1 MLSVKNDTRAACGI
15 GVVGFLV
22 CAVLLM
28 QRSHLALAVAG
39 AVLVV
44 AGLIFAAF
52 RYFGNRS
59 ANRSVSDGMTAPGA
73 LVFAGAAATILC
85 DIDLAVQ
92 ALNLDRSL
100 QASK

>member
-1 MLSVKNDTRAACGI
+1 MFSSDSETRAACTIGI
-15 GVVGFLV
+15 VGFLV

-44 AGLIFAAF
+44 GGLAFAGVRYVSNRRAAKD
-52 RYFGNRS
+52 
-59 ANRSVSDGMTAPGA
+59 VSDGMVAPGA

-85 DIDLAVQ
+85 DVDLAVQ
-92 ALNLDRSL
+92 ALNFDRTM